1 MKKLSAFARNVRGLR
16 QEFGLSTEK
25 FSEIMEIS
33 VSTLGNWER
42 GNAIPHVSHIEDL
55 VNFSFSI
62 WSIRINDDSI
72 TICFTILGAKA
83 EKYMGRNTNTFYN
96 RIYWIYINIEWGTMI
111 LRKKSI

>member
-55 VNFSFSI
+55 VNFSFENGKKYGYDYFLGLNFEDSRTLNQYSI
-62 WSIRINDDSI
+62 GD
-72 TICFTILGAKA
+72 K
-83 EKYMGRNTNTFYN
+83 
-96 RIYWIYINIEWGTMI
+96 
-111 LRKKSI
+111 

>member
-55 VNFSFSI
+55 VNFSFD
-62 WSIRINDDSI
+62 ND
-72 TICFTILGAKA
+72 K
-83 EKYMGRNTNTFYN
+83 KYGYVPYVPRFAVAACPYK
-96 RIYWIYINIEWGTMI
+96 Y
-111 LRKKSI
+111 S